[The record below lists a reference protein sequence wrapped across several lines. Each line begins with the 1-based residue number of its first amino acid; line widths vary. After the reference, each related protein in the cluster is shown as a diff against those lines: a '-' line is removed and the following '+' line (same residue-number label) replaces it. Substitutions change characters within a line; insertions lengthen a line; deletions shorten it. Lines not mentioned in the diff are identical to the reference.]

1 MLSKKELKAME
12 SFGDPI
18 VCATHSH
25 QLSASFHKNVLG
37 NGSGGEETFN
47 ASTSVLRLK
56 KLSRAELSQIFVFL
70 FSKIVRHLI
79 KCLLYMRL
87 WCWTFFYRLC

>member
-1 MLSKKELKAME
+1 ME

-56 KLSRAELSQIFVFL
+56 KLSRAELSQIFVF
-70 FSKIVRHLI
+70 SKIVRHLI
-79 KCLLYMRL
+79 NACYIWDYGVGL
-87 WCWTFFYRLC
+87 FFTDCVDEREILK